1 MVTPGLPAR
10 LLALALLQLHALRA
24 GQCPSCAPSCP
35 VGWKRS
41 DKSKCLPC
49 VPAGD
54 LLLPES
60 RGSPGLSRK
69 GLGEGPTPAGSLACA
84 HPDPPLARPPAR
96 FDVIGPM
103 EPVLVAVGKDAELP
117 CRLSPNVSA
126 EHMELRWFR
135 EAPSP
140 AVLLHRDP
148 QGRAS
153 EPAPEFRGRV
163 TLVADGMAQG
173 RAAARIHAVRAADDG
188 DYGCLFRD
196 GASSGEAAVHLRVA
210 ALGSDPHISMEV
222 QDSGEIRLECT
233 SVGWYPEPQV
243 QWRTPT
249 GEKFLS
255 TSESRSP
262 DQEGLFTVAT
272 SVIIRDTSLETVS
285 CCIRNLLLGQQKEVG
300 ISTSAPIVPR
310 LTPWQ
315 VAVAV
320 ILIVLGLLTI
330 GSIVFIWRLYK
341 DRFRE
346 KKSEFSSKE
355 KLLEELMNVTLD
367 PDTAHPH
374 LFLYEDS
381 KSVRLEDSRQKLPEK
396 AERFDSWPCVL
407 GREAFTSGK
416 HYWEVEVGDRTDW
429 AVGVCRENVIKKG
442 FDPLTPEN
450 GFWAVELYGNGYWAL
465 TPLRTP
471 LPLAGSPRRVG
482 IFLDYDSGDISFYN
496 MTNGSHIYTFP
507 SVSFSGPLR
516 PFFCLWS
523 CGKKPLTI
531 CSVADGPEEITVTAG
546 AQALSKDIPLS
557 PMGEEPAS
565 GDADTLHSKLIQRVP

>member
-1 MVTPGLPAR
+1 
-10 LLALALLQLHALRA
+10 
-24 GQCPSCAPSCP
+24 
-35 VGWKRS
+35 
-41 DKSKCLPC
+41 
-49 VPAGD
+49 
-54 LLLPES
+54 
-60 RGSPGLSRK
+60 
-69 GLGEGPTPAGSLACA
+69 
-84 HPDPPLARPPAR
+84 
-96 FDVIGPM
+96 M

-210 ALGSDPHISMEV
+210 A
-222 QDSGEIRLECT
+222 
-233 SVGWYPEPQV
+233 
-243 QWRTPT
+243 
-249 GEKFLS
+249 
-255 TSESRSP
+255 
-262 DQEGLFTVAT
+262 
-272 SVIIRDTSLETVS
+272 
-285 CCIRNLLLGQQKEVG
+285 
-300 ISTSAPIVPR
+300 PIVPR

-355 KLLEELMNVTLD
+355 KLLEELKSKKASLHAVNVTLD

>member
-1 MVTPGLPAR
+1 MVAPGLTAC
-10 LLALALLQLHALRA
+10 LVALALLQLHALRA
-24 GQCPSCAPSCP
+24 
-35 VGWKRS
+35 
-41 DKSKCLPC
+41 
-49 VPAGD
+49 
-54 LLLPES
+54 
-60 RGSPGLSRK
+60 
-69 GLGEGPTPAGSLACA
+69 
-84 HPDPPLARPPAR
+84 AR
-96 FDVIGPM
+96 FDVIGPT
-103 EPVLVAVGKDAELP
+103 EPVLVATGNDAELP

-126 EHMELRWFR
+126 AHMELGWFR
-135 EAPSP
+135 EAPSQP
-140 AVLLHRDP
+140 MLLHRDP
-148 QGRAS
+148 QGRARD
-153 EPAPEFRGRV
+153 PAPEFRGRV
-163 TLVADGMAQG
+163 TLVADGIAEG
-173 RAAARIHAVRAADDG
+173 LAAARLHKVRTADDG
-188 DYGCLFRD
+188 DYRCFFRD
-196 GASSGEAAVHLRVA
+196 AASSGEATVRLRVA

-222 QDSGEIRLECT
+222 LESGEIRLECT

-243 QWRTPT
+243 WWRTPT

-255 TSESRSP
+255 MSESKSP
-262 DQEGLFTVAT
+262 DQEGLFTVAA
-272 SVIIRDTSLETVS
+272 SVIIRDTSVENVS
-285 CCIRNLLLGQQKEVG
+285 CCVRNLLLGQQKKVG
-300 ISTSAPIVPR
+300 ISVAAPDLPR

-320 ILIVLGLLTI
+320 VLMVLGLLTI

-346 KKSEFSSKE
+346 KKSDFSSKE
-355 KLLEELMNVTLD
+355 KLLEELKSKKASLHAVNVTLD

-374 LFLYEDS
+374 LFLYADS

-407 GREAFTSGK
+407 GREAFTSGR

-496 MTNGSHIYTFP
+496 MSNGSHIYTFP
-507 SVSFSGPLR
+507 DVSFSGPLR

-531 CSVADGPEEITVTAG
+531 CSVANGPEEVTVIAD

-557 PMGEEPAS
+557 PTREEPAS
-565 GDADTLHSKLIQRVP
+565 GDADTLHSKLIPLQSSQRVA